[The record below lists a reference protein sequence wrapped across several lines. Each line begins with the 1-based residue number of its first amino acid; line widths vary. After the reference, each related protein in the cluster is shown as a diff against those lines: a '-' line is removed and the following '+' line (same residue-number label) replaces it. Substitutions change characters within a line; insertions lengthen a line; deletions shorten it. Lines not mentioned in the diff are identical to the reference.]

1 MCKNHYEMKPINE
14 PNTSKPNFVLDTK
27 NPVNVGDKVY
37 LCDEGE
43 TTCFLVKAVRHY
55 LRAVPGKGDGQFCEQ
70 TGSYNCILDVEKIV
84 EQ

>member
-1 MCKNHYEMKPINE
+1 MKPIDE

-37 LCDEGE
+37 LCNEGE
-43 TTCFLVKAVRHY
+43 TTCYLVKALSHY
-55 LRAVPGKGDGQFCEQ
+55 LRAVPGKRDGQFYEQ
-70 TGSYNCILDVEKIV
+70 TGFYNCILDVEKIV

>member
-1 MCKNHYEMKPINE
+1 MCKNHYEMQLINKQD
-14 PNTSKPNFVLDTK
+14 TLKPNFILDTK
-27 NPVNVGDKVY
+27 NPINVGDKVY

-43 TTCFLVKAVRHY
+43 TTCYLVKAMCHY
-55 LRAVPGKGDGQFCEQ
+55 LCAVPGKGDGQFYEQ